1 VVDFHRREQYAKAQ
15 LLESDVAA
23 DPLVQLQRWLD
34 DAEAAQVAEPNAMVV
49 VTVDSSGRPRPRNVL
64 LRGLDDDGRLSF
76 FTNRLSRKG
85 QDLAQDERVAVLFS
99 WLDLERQVRIQ
110 GTAAPLEEADSDAYF
125 ATRPRESQV
134 GAWASEQS
142 TVVPDRAAVDAEE
155 IGKCLGTT
163 GCVDGALELRE
174 SGVDEDLRGLVA
186 AGVRG
191 VVVVH
196 LVVPLCACCA
206 RPRDCHWGV
215 TRFPN
220 SRAEP
225 WLRVV

>member
-23 DPLVQLQRWLD
+23 DPLVQLQRWLN

-64 LRGLDDDGRLSF
+64 LRGLDADGRLSF

-142 TVVPDRAAVDAEE
+142 TVVPDRAAVDA
-155 IGKCLGTT
+155 
-163 GCVDGALELRE
+163 A
-174 SGVDEDLRGLVA
+174 VA
-186 AGVRG
+186 AAAERFAEGD
-191 VVVVH
+191 
-196 LVVPLCACCA
+196 VP
-206 RPRDCHWGV
+206 RPPFWGGYAITPDEIEFWQGRPSRLHDRLQYRRDGG
-215 TRFPN
+215 
-220 SRAEP
+220 A
-225 WLRVV
+225 WLLERLSP

>member
-1 VVDFHRREQYAKAQ
+1 MVDFHRREQYAKAQ

-142 TVVPDRAAVDAEE
+142 TVVPDRAAVDA
-155 IGKCLGTT
+155 
-163 GCVDGALELRE
+163 A
-174 SGVDEDLRGLVA
+174 VA
-186 AGVRG
+186 AAAERFAEGD
-191 VVVVH
+191 
-196 LVVPLCACCA
+196 VP
-206 RPRDCHWGV
+206 RPPFWGGYAITPDEIEFWQGRPSRLHDRLQYRRDGG
-215 TRFPN
+215 
-220 SRAEP
+220 A
-225 WLRVV
+225 WLLERLSP

>member
-1 VVDFHRREQYAKAQ
+1 MVDLHRREQYAKAQ

-49 VTVDSSGRPRPRNVL
+49 VTVDASGRPRPRNVL
-64 LRGLDDDGRLSF
+64 LRGLDDGRLSF
-76 FTNRLSRKG
+76 FTNRQSRKG

-110 GTAAPLEEADSDAYF
+110 GTAVPLSDADSDAYF

-142 TVVPDRAAVDAEE
+142 AVVPDRAAVDDA
-155 IGKCLGTT
+155 
-163 GCVDGALELRE
+163 
-174 SGVDEDLRGLVA
+174 VA
-186 AGVRG
+186 AAAERFAQGD
-191 VVVVH
+191 
-196 LVVPLCACCA
+196 VP
-206 RPRDCHWGV
+206 RPPFWGGYAV
-215 TRFPN
+215 TPDEVEFWQGRP
-220 SRAEP
+220 SRLHDRLQYRREGGGWVLERLSP
-225 WLRVV
+225 

>member
-64 LRGLDDDGRLSF
+64 LRGLDGAGRLSF
-76 FTNRLSRKG
+76 FTNQLSRKG

-110 GTAAPLEEADSDAYF
+110 GTAVPLDEADSDAYF

-142 TVVPDRAAVDAEE
+142 TVVPDRAAVDA
-155 IGKCLGTT
+155 
-163 GCVDGALELRE
+163 A
-174 SGVDEDLRGLVA
+174 VA
-186 AGVRG
+186 AAAERFADGD
-191 VVVVH
+191 
-196 LVVPLCACCA
+196 VP
-206 RPRDCHWGV
+206 RPPYWGGYAITPDEVEFWQGRPSRLHDRLQYRRDGGAWV
-215 TRFPN
+215 LERLSP
-220 SRAEP
+220 
-225 WLRVV
+225 

>member
-1 VVDFHRREQYAKAQ
+1 VVDLHRREQYAKAQ

-34 DAEAAQVAEPNAMVV
+34 DAESAGVAEPNAMVV
-49 VTVDSSGRPRPRNVL
+49 VTVDATGRPRPRNVL
-64 LRGLDDDGRLSF
+64 LRGLDDAGRLSF

-110 GTAAPLEEADSDAYF
+110 GTAVPLSDAESDAYF

-142 TVVPDRAAVDAEE
+142 SVVADRAAVDAAVAVAAERFAEGDVPRPPYWGGYAITPEE
-155 IGKCLGTT
+155 IEFWQGRPSRLHDRLCFRRGTS
-163 GCVDGALELRE
+163 GNWILERL
-174 SGVDEDLRGLVA
+174 A
-186 AGVRG
+186 
-191 VVVVH
+191 
-196 LVVPLCACCA
+196 P
-206 RPRDCHWGV
+206 
-215 TRFPN
+215 
-220 SRAEP
+220 
-225 WLRVV
+225 

>member
-64 LRGLDDDGRLSF
+64 LRGLDGAGRLSF
-76 FTNRLSRKG
+76 FTNQLSRKG

-99 WLDLERQVRIQ
+99 WLYLERQVRIQ
-110 GTAAPLEEADSDAYF
+110 GTAVPLDEADSDAYF

-142 TVVPDRAAVDAEE
+142 TVVPDRAAVDA
-155 IGKCLGTT
+155 
-163 GCVDGALELRE
+163 A
-174 SGVDEDLRGLVA
+174 VA
-186 AGVRG
+186 AAAERFADGD
-191 VVVVH
+191 
-196 LVVPLCACCA
+196 VP
-206 RPRDCHWGV
+206 RPPYWGGYAITPDEVEFWQGRPSRLHDRLQYRRDGGAWV
-215 TRFPN
+215 LERLSP
-220 SRAEP
+220 
-225 WLRVV
+225 

>member
-1 VVDFHRREQYAKAQ
+1 MVDLHRREQYAKAQ

-49 VTVDSSGRPRPRNVL
+49 VTVDASGRPRPRNVL
-64 LRGLDDDGRLSF
+64 LRGLGDDGRLSF

-110 GTAAPLEEADSDAYF
+110 GTAVPLSDADSDAYF

-142 TVVPDRAAVDAEE
+142 AVVPDRAAVDDA
-155 IGKCLGTT
+155 
-163 GCVDGALELRE
+163 
-174 SGVDEDLRGLVA
+174 VA
-186 AGVRG
+186 AAAERFAQGD
-191 VVVVH
+191 
-196 LVVPLCACCA
+196 VP
-206 RPRDCHWGV
+206 RPPFWGGYAV
-215 TRFPN
+215 TPDEVEFWQGRP
-220 SRAEP
+220 SRLHDRLQYRREGGGWVLERLSP
-225 WLRVV
+225 

>member
-1 VVDFHRREQYAKAQ
+1 MVDLHRREQYAKAQ

-49 VTVDSSGRPRPRNVL
+49 VTVDASGRPRPRNVL

-76 FTNRLSRKG
+76 FTNRQSRKG

-110 GTAAPLEEADSDAYF
+110 GTAVPLSDADSDAYF

-142 TVVPDRAAVDAEE
+142 AVVPDRAAVDDA
-155 IGKCLGTT
+155 
-163 GCVDGALELRE
+163 
-174 SGVDEDLRGLVA
+174 VA
-186 AGVRG
+186 AAAERFAEGD
-191 VVVVH
+191 
-196 LVVPLCACCA
+196 VP
-206 RPRDCHWGV
+206 RPPFWGGYAV
-215 TRFPN
+215 TPDEVEFWQGRP
-220 SRAEP
+220 SRLHDRLQYRREGGGWVLERLSP
-225 WLRVV
+225 

>member
-1 VVDFHRREQYAKAQ
+1 MVDLHRREQYAKAQ

-49 VTVDSSGRPRPRNVL
+49 VTVDASGRPRPRNVL
-64 LRGLDDDGRLSF
+64 LRGLGDDGRLSF
-76 FTNRLSRKG
+76 FTNRQSRKG

-110 GTAAPLEEADSDAYF
+110 GTAVPLSDADSDAYF

-142 TVVPDRAAVDAEE
+142 AVVPDRAAVDDA
-155 IGKCLGTT
+155 
-163 GCVDGALELRE
+163 
-174 SGVDEDLRGLVA
+174 VA
-186 AGVRG
+186 AAAERFAQGD
-191 VVVVH
+191 
-196 LVVPLCACCA
+196 VP
-206 RPRDCHWGV
+206 RPPFWGGYAV
-215 TRFPN
+215 TPDEVEFWQGRP
-220 SRAEP
+220 SRLHDRLQYRREGGGWVLERLSP
-225 WLRVV
+225 

>member
-1 VVDFHRREQYAKAQ
+1 MVDLHRREQYAKAQ

-49 VTVDSSGRPRPRNVL
+49 VTVDASGRPRPRNVL
-64 LRGLDDDGRLSF
+64 LRGLDDGRLSF
-76 FTNRLSRKG
+76 FTNRQSRKG

-110 GTAAPLEEADSDAYF
+110 GTAVPLSDADSYAYF

-142 TVVPDRAAVDAEE
+142 AVVPDRAAVDDA
-155 IGKCLGTT
+155 
-163 GCVDGALELRE
+163 
-174 SGVDEDLRGLVA
+174 VA
-186 AGVRG
+186 AAAERFAQGD
-191 VVVVH
+191 
-196 LVVPLCACCA
+196 VP
-206 RPRDCHWGV
+206 RPPFWGGYAV
-215 TRFPN
+215 TPDEVEFWQGRP
-220 SRAEP
+220 SRLHDRLQYRREGGGWVLERLSP
-225 WLRVV
+225 

>member
-1 VVDFHRREQYAKAQ
+1 MVDFHRREQYAKAQ

-23 DPLVQLQRWLD
+23 DPLVQLQRWLN

-64 LRGLDDDGRLSF
+64 LRGLDADGRLSF

-142 TVVPDRAAVDAEE
+142 TVVPDRAAVDA
-155 IGKCLGTT
+155 
-163 GCVDGALELRE
+163 A
-174 SGVDEDLRGLVA
+174 VA
-186 AGVRG
+186 AAAERFAEGD
-191 VVVVH
+191 
-196 LVVPLCACCA
+196 VP
-206 RPRDCHWGV
+206 RPPFWGGYAITPDEIEFWQGRPSRLHDRLQYRRDGG
-215 TRFPN
+215 
-220 SRAEP
+220 A
-225 WLRVV
+225 WLLERLSP

>member
-1 VVDFHRREQYAKAQ
+1 MVDLHRREQYAKAQ

-34 DAEAAQVAEPNAMVV
+34 DAESAGVAEPNAMVV
-49 VTVDSSGRPRPRNVL
+49 VTVDATGRPRPRNVL
-64 LRGLDDDGRLSF
+64 LRGLDDAGRLSF

-110 GTAAPLEEADSDAYF
+110 GTAVPLSDAESDAYF

-142 TVVPDRAAVDAEE
+142 SVVADRAAVDAAVAVAAERFAEGDVPRPPYWGGYAITPEE
-155 IGKCLGTT
+155 IEFWQGRPSRLHDRLCFRRGTS
-163 GCVDGALELRE
+163 GNWILERL
-174 SGVDEDLRGLVA
+174 A
-186 AGVRG
+186 
-191 VVVVH
+191 
-196 LVVPLCACCA
+196 P
-206 RPRDCHWGV
+206 
-215 TRFPN
+215 
-220 SRAEP
+220 
-225 WLRVV
+225 

>member
-1 VVDFHRREQYAKAQ
+1 MVDLHRREQYAKAQ

-49 VTVDSSGRPRPRNVL
+49 VTVDASGRPRPRNVL
-64 LRGLDDDGRLSF
+64 LRGLDDDDRLSF

-110 GTAAPLEEADSDAYF
+110 GTAVPLSDADSDAYF

-142 TVVPDRAAVDAEE
+142 AVVPDRAAVDDA
-155 IGKCLGTT
+155 
-163 GCVDGALELRE
+163 
-174 SGVDEDLRGLVA
+174 VA
-186 AGVRG
+186 AASERFAQGD
-191 VVVVH
+191 
-196 LVVPLCACCA
+196 VP
-206 RPRDCHWGV
+206 RPPFWGGYAV
-215 TRFPN
+215 TPDEVEFWQGRP
-220 SRAEP
+220 SRLHDRLQYRREGGGWVLERLSP
-225 WLRVV
+225 

>member
-1 VVDFHRREQYAKAQ
+1 MVDLHRREQYAKAQ
-15 LLESDVAA
+15 LLESDVSA

-49 VTVDSSGRPRPRNVL
+49 VTVDSTGRPRPRNVL

-110 GTAAPLEEADSDAYF
+110 GTAVPLADADSDAYF

-142 TVVPDRAAVDAEE
+142 AVVPDRAAVDDA
-155 IGKCLGTT
+155 
-163 GCVDGALELRE
+163 
-174 SGVDEDLRGLVA
+174 VA
-186 AGVRG
+186 AAAERFAEG
-191 VVVVH
+191 VV
-196 LVVPLCACCA
+196 P
-206 RPRDCHWGV
+206 RPPFWGGYAV
-215 TRFPN
+215 TPDEVEFWQGRP
-220 SRAEP
+220 SRLHDRLQYRREGSGWVLERLSP
-225 WLRVV
+225 

>member
-1 VVDFHRREQYAKAQ
+1 MVDLHRREQYAKAQ
-15 LLESDVAA
+15 LLESEVAA

-49 VTVDSSGRPRPRNVL
+49 VTVDASGRPRPRNVL

-76 FTNRLSRKG
+76 FTNRQSRKG

-110 GTAAPLEEADSDAYF
+110 GTAVPLSDADSDAYF

-142 TVVPDRAAVDAEE
+142 AVVPDRAAVDDA
-155 IGKCLGTT
+155 
-163 GCVDGALELRE
+163 
-174 SGVDEDLRGLVA
+174 VA
-186 AGVRG
+186 AAAERFAEGD
-191 VVVVH
+191 
-196 LVVPLCACCA
+196 VP
-206 RPRDCHWGV
+206 RPPFWGGYAV
-215 TRFPN
+215 TPDEVEFWQGRP
-220 SRAEP
+220 SRLHDRLQYRREGGGWVLERLSP
-225 WLRVV
+225 

>member
-1 VVDFHRREQYAKAQ
+1 MVDLHRREQYAKAQ

-34 DAEAAQVAEPNAMVV
+34 DAESAQVAEPNAMVV
-49 VTVDSSGRPRPRNVL
+49 VTVDATGRPRPRNVL

-85 QDLAQDERVAVLFS
+85 QDLAQDARVAVLFS

-110 GTAAPLEEADSDAYF
+110 GTAVPLDDAASDAYF

-142 TVVPDRAAVDAEE
+142 SVVPDRAAVDA
-155 IGKCLGTT
+155 
-163 GCVDGALELRE
+163 A
-174 SGVDEDLRGLVA
+174 VA
-186 AGVRG
+186 AAAERFAEGDVPRPPYWG
-191 VVVVH
+191 GYAVTPDEVEFWQGRPSRLHDRLQYRRTGGAWVVER
-196 LVVPLCACCA
+196 LSP
-206 RPRDCHWGV
+206 
-215 TRFPN
+215 
-220 SRAEP
+220 
-225 WLRVV
+225 

>member
-1 VVDFHRREQYAKAQ
+1 MVDLHRREQYAKAQ

-49 VTVDSSGRPRPRNVL
+49 VTVDASGRPRPRNVL
-64 LRGLDDDGRLSF
+64 LRGLDGDGRLSF

-110 GTAAPLEEADSDAYF
+110 GTAVPLSDADSDAYF

-142 TVVPDRAAVDAEE
+142 AVVPDRAAVDDA
-155 IGKCLGTT
+155 
-163 GCVDGALELRE
+163 
-174 SGVDEDLRGLVA
+174 VA
-186 AGVRG
+186 AASERFAQGD
-191 VVVVH
+191 
-196 LVVPLCACCA
+196 VP
-206 RPRDCHWGV
+206 RPPFWGGYAV
-215 TRFPN
+215 TPDEVEFWQGRP
-220 SRAEP
+220 SRLHDRLQYRREGGGWVLERLSP
-225 WLRVV
+225 

>member
-1 VVDFHRREQYAKAQ
+1 MVDLHRREQYAKAQ
-15 LLESDVAA
+15 LLESDVSA

-49 VTVDSSGRPRPRNVL
+49 VTVDSTGRPRPRNVL

-110 GTAAPLEEADSDAYF
+110 GTAVPLADADSDAYF

-142 TVVPDRAAVDAEE
+142 AVVPDRAAVDDA
-155 IGKCLGTT
+155 
-163 GCVDGALELRE
+163 
-174 SGVDEDLRGLVA
+174 VA
-186 AGVRG
+186 AAAERFAEG
-191 VVVVH
+191 VV
-196 LVVPLCACCA
+196 P
-206 RPRDCHWGV
+206 RPPFWGGFAITPDEV
-215 TRFPN
+215 EFWQGRP
-220 SRAEP
+220 SRLHDRLQYRREGGGWVLERLSP
-225 WLRVV
+225 

>member
-1 VVDFHRREQYAKAQ
+1 MVDLHRREQYAKAQ
-15 LLESDVAA
+15 LLESEVAA

-49 VTVDSSGRPRPRNVL
+49 VTVDASGRPRPRNVL

-76 FTNRLSRKG
+76 FTNRQSRKG

-110 GTAAPLEEADSDAYF
+110 GTAVPLSDADSDAYF

-142 TVVPDRAAVDAEE
+142 AVVPDRAAVDDA
-155 IGKCLGTT
+155 
-163 GCVDGALELRE
+163 
-174 SGVDEDLRGLVA
+174 VA
-186 AGVRG
+186 AAAERFAQGD
-191 VVVVH
+191 
-196 LVVPLCACCA
+196 VP
-206 RPRDCHWGV
+206 RPPFWGGYAV
-215 TRFPN
+215 TPDEVEFWQGRP
-220 SRAEP
+220 SRLHDRLQYRREGGGWVLERLSP
-225 WLRVV
+225 

>member
-1 VVDFHRREQYAKAQ
+1 MVDLHRREQYAKAQ
-15 LLESDVAA
+15 LLESEVAA

-49 VTVDSSGRPRPRNVL
+49 VTVDASGRPRPRNVL

-110 GTAAPLEEADSDAYF
+110 GTAVPLSDADSDAYF

-142 TVVPDRAAVDAEE
+142 AVVPDRAAVDDA
-155 IGKCLGTT
+155 
-163 GCVDGALELRE
+163 
-174 SGVDEDLRGLVA
+174 VA
-186 AGVRG
+186 AAAERFAQGD
-191 VVVVH
+191 
-196 LVVPLCACCA
+196 VP
-206 RPRDCHWGV
+206 RPPFWGGYAV
-215 TRFPN
+215 TPDEVEFWQGRP
-220 SRAEP
+220 SRLHDRLQYRREGGGWVLERLSP
-225 WLRVV
+225 

>member
-1 VVDFHRREQYAKAQ
+1 MVDLHRREQYAKAQ

-49 VTVDSSGRPRPRNVL
+49 VTVDASGRPRPRNVL
-64 LRGLDDDGRLSF
+64 LRGLDGDGRLSF

-85 QDLAQDERVAVLFS
+85 QDLAEDERVAVLFS

-110 GTAAPLEEADSDAYF
+110 GTAVPLSDADSDAYF

-142 TVVPDRAAVDAEE
+142 AVVPDRAAVDDA
-155 IGKCLGTT
+155 
-163 GCVDGALELRE
+163 
-174 SGVDEDLRGLVA
+174 VA
-186 AGVRG
+186 AAAERFAQGD
-191 VVVVH
+191 
-196 LVVPLCACCA
+196 VP
-206 RPRDCHWGV
+206 RPPYWGGYAV
-215 TRFPN
+215 TPDEVEFWQGRP
-220 SRAEP
+220 SRLHDRLQYRREGGGWVLERLSP
-225 WLRVV
+225 

>member
-1 VVDFHRREQYAKAQ
+1 MVDLHRREQYAKAQ

-23 DPLVQLQRWLD
+23 EPLVQLQRWLD

-64 LRGLDDDGRLSF
+64 LRGLDDGRLSF

-85 QDLAQDERVAVLFS
+85 QDLAQDGRVAVLFS

-110 GTAAPLEEADSDAYF
+110 GTAVPLADADSDAYF

-142 TVVPDRAAVDAEE
+142 TVVPDRAAVDDA
-155 IGKCLGTT
+155 
-163 GCVDGALELRE
+163 
-174 SGVDEDLRGLVA
+174 VA
-186 AGVRG
+186 AAAARFAEGD
-191 VVVVH
+191 
-196 LVVPLCACCA
+196 VP
-206 RPRDCHWGV
+206 RPPFWGGYAITPDEV
-215 TRFPN
+215 EFWQGRP
-220 SRAEP
+220 SRLHDRLQYRREGDGWVLERLSP
-225 WLRVV
+225 